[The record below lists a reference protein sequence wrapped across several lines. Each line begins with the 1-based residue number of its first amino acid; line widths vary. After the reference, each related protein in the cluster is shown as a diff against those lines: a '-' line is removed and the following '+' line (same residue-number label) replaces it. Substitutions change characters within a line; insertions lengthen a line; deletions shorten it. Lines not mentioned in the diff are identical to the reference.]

1 MVTGVFVFRYGG
13 IFLVV
18 HRVGSV
24 GTVVDLEIRPVEIRD
39 LVAAQRDIQ
48 AHIPGALGHRREH
61 RAVMM
66 ADAVHRQ
73 HHVIDILF
81 LILVD
86 QLDVLRV
93 GAVKREGLQGG
104 VRQVVALEVDQR
116 TGAIRHQH
124 IAVLRG
130 QRRTKRRHDGKAHQH
145 IAVVFLNT
153 VSRYRAVQAVLVQP
167 DLQP

>member
-1 MVTGVFVFRYGG
+1 MLVVKQEIFHRMVTGVFVFRYGG

-124 IAVLRG
+124 IAV
-130 QRRTKRRHDGKAHQH
+130 
-145 IAVVFLNT
+145 VFLNT